1 MDERT
6 MFSEHKGKY
15 LTRNVKAT
23 VPMLL
28 QLFCWNLIGK
38 KVLKGAELDYLQ
50 IFEIKQTDEGSEI
63 THRQEQPKFVETYE
77 ILKRKLPELE
87 IWVIDDGDHL
97 TMLLPEDY

>member
-6 MFSEHKGKY
+6 MFSEHKEKY

-38 KVLKGAELDYLQ
+38 KVLRGEELDYLQ
-50 IFEIKQTDEGSEI
+50 IFEIKIGRA
-63 THRQEQPKFVETYE
+63 HV
-77 ILKRKLPELE
+77 
-87 IWVIDDGDHL
+87 
-97 TMLLPEDY
+97 